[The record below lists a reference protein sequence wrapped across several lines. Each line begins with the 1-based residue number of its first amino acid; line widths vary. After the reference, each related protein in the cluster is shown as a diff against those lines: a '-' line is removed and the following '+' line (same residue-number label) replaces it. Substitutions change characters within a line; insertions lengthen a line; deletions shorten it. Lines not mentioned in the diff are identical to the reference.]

1 MAHFYVDSSALV
13 KRHIFETGSAWFHTL
28 VAPTAS
34 NTVTTAHISM
44 VEVYSALNRRMR
56 EASLDAADYARIIAD
71 FDALCVTQYI
81 LVELTAAVIERAK
94 SLLKLYPLRAYDAV
108 HLASALLANET
119 LVTSGLP
126 VLVFVSAD
134 HRLLIAA
141 QAEGLATENPNV
153 YP

>member
-1 MAHFYVDSSALV
+1 MAHFYADSSALV
-13 KRHIFETGSAWFHTL
+13 KRHIFETGSTWFQTL
-28 VAPTAS
+28 VAATAS
-34 NTVTTAHISM
+34 NPVTT
-44 VEVYSALNRRMR
+44 
-56 EASLDAADYARIIAD
+56 
-71 FDALCVTQYI
+71 
-81 LVELTAAVIERAK
+81 AVIERAK
-94 SLLKLYPLRAYDAV
+94 SLLELYPLRAYDAV
-108 HLASALLANET
+108 HLASALLANDT